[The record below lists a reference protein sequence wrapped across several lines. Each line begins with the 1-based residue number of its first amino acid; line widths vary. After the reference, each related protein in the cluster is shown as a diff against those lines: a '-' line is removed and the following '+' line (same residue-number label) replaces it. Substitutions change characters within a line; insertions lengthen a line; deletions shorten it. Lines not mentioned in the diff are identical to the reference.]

1 MSVTVRQK
9 SLVVSLEQEA
19 TLDRWTGSFSAE
31 TVEYIT
37 QKSGVARRLS
47 TFAQMLLRA
56 MEAPG
61 EGEERQLGL
70 QVLTQ
75 EQLSRISKSENDNRL
90 FLVLQFKN
98 DFENVFYPLPLD
110 RVAYNLTDGSNEAYL
125 MSAYK
130 QTRAEL
136 AALRREN
143 ETLREAGAG
152 PAEPRECQNC
162 AFLDQQLKNTVAQ
175 LDYAVAD
182 KEEAIE
188 AVQLA
193 VKSKEKYKAR
203 FKEAQAQISELEAKL
218 AARDEKIKDLKQR
231 LK

>member
-1 MSVTVRQK
+1 MSVTVRQQ
-9 SLVVSLEQEA
+9 LLAVSLEQET

-37 QKSGVARRLS
+37 QKSGVARKLA

-56 MEAPG
+56 MEAPA
-61 EGEERQLGL
+61 ESEERQLGL

-75 EQLSRISKSENDNRL
+75 EQLSRISKSENATRL

-110 RVAYNLTDGSNEAYL
+110 RVAYNLAEGSNEAYL
-125 MSAYK
+125 LNAYK

-136 AALRREN
+136 ESVRREN
-143 ETLREAGAG
+143 EGLREAQRG
-152 PAEPRECQNC
+152 AEPRECQNC

-188 AVQLA
+188 AV
-193 VKSKEKYKAR
+193 
-203 FKEAQAQISELEAKL
+203 
-218 AARDEKIKDLKQR
+218 
-231 LK
+231 